1 MGSGSPEQVDSHRES
16 SERIYVHVTCYSH
29 IDSVIGNNSM
39 LGIDLQGAEGGAWND
54 LLDAPTQHN
63 QASGTRVHNA
73 PGGPGGAGGK
83 HESLKG
89 FI

>member
-1 MGSGSPEQVDSHRES
+1 M
-16 SERIYVHVTCYSH
+16 
-29 IDSVIGNNSM
+29 IGNNSM
-39 LGIDLQGAEGGAWND
+39 LGIDLQGAEAAVGRAWND
-54 LLDAPTQHN
+54 LLDAPKQHN